1 MHHQVFTFWH
11 HRMINR
17 TFRSFQAR
25 FDARQFGAVFAPRK
39 PRHPLARLA
48 LGLLGVALLAVLL
61 VVGVVVGTAM
71 LAVGLV
77 ARLLSRRGRAA
88 TPART
93 IVDAE
98 YRVVDKPAHP
108 LPY

>member
-1 MHHQVFTFWH
+1 
-11 HRMINR
+11 MINR
-17 TFRSFQAR
+17 TFRSAHAR
-25 FDARQFGAVFAPRK
+25 FDASQFGALFAPRK

-48 LGLLGVALLAVLL
+48 VGLLGLALLAVLL

-71 LAVGLV
+71 LALGL
-77 ARLLSRRGRAA
+77 ARRLLSRRPAA
-88 TPART
+88 QVRPGS

-98 YRVVDKPAHP
+98 YRVVDKPAHT

>member
-1 MHHQVFTFWH
+1 
-11 HRMINR
+11 MINR

-25 FDARQFGAVFAPRK
+25 FLASQLGAVFAPRK

-48 LGLLGVALLAVLL
+48 VGLLGLALLLVLL

-71 LAVGLV
+71 LAVGLLG
-77 ARLLSRRGRAA
+77 RLLSRRDR
-88 TPART
+88 TPAAAGRV
-93 IVDAE
+93 VDAE

>member
-1 MHHQVFTFWH
+1 
-11 HRMINR
+11 MINR
-17 TFRSFQAR
+17 TFRNVHAR
-25 FDARQFGAVFAPRK
+25 FDASQFGALFAPRK

-48 LGLLGVALLAVLL
+48 VGLLGLALLAVLL

-71 LAVGLV
+71 LALGLV
-77 ARLLSRRGRAA
+77 RRVLLRRQAQPVRRGA
-88 TPART
+88 

-98 YRVVDKPAHP
+98 YRVVDRPAHT